1 METKAIAI
9 NQTMP
14 TFKSKELNKAT
25 QVIFDAVNVFNTTAS
40 ETRKVIAVQLSR
52 IENGKLYKDD
62 GCKSLAEYG
71 ERIGLDKSLTHKLEN
86 AGRLLDSKTAQVKN
100 LASEMDYSKL
110 SILAS
115 IDEKELAEAVDKG
128 EIKSDMSQREVKDW
142 KEGHLA
148 KTAKPKVLA
157 QYEVYLRLP
166 NERTKH
172 YEAIAIEAV
181 EELSGL
187 QKVGNVKFEGDGD
200 HVPTAVYIN
209 PKTFETVVMTYEK
222 VVTKTT
228 KATPSLDPKK
238 FSDAQLATLMEEY
251 ARRQA
256 GKK

>member
-40 ETRKVIAVQLSR
+40 ETRKVVAVQLSR

-100 LASEMDYSKL
+100 LASDMDYSKL

-115 IDEKELAEAVDKG
+115 VDEKELAAAVDKG
-128 EIKSDMSQREVKDW
+128 EIKPTMSQREVKDW
-142 KEGHLA
+142 KDAHLA

-157 QYEVYLRLP
+157 QYEVNLRLP
-166 NERTKH
+166 KGDSKH
-172 YEAIAIEAV
+172 YDAVALEAV
-181 EELSGL
+181 EELDGL
-187 QKVGNVKFEGDGD
+187 QKVGNVKFDGE

-209 PKTFETVVMTYEK
+209 PETYETVVMTYEK
-222 VVTKTT
+222 VVTKPT
-228 KATPSLDPKK
+228 KAAPSLDPKK
-238 FSDAQLATLMEEY
+238 FSDAQLAALMEEY

-256 GKK
+256 DKK

>member
-14 TFKSKELNKAT
+14 VFKSKELNKAT
-25 QVIFDAVNVFNTTAS
+25 QVIFDAVNIFNTTAS
-40 ETRKVIAVQLSR
+40 ETRKVVAVQLSR

-100 LASEMDYSKL
+100 LAADMDYSKL

-115 IDEKELAEAVDKG
+115 VDEKELAAAVDKG
-128 EIKSDMSQREVKDW
+128 EIKPGMSQREVKEW
-142 KEGHLA
+142 KEAHA
-148 KTAKPKVLA
+148 SKPDKVKVLP
-157 QYEVYLRLP
+157 QYEVNLKLQKGDR
-166 NERTKH
+166 KH
-172 YEAIAIEAV
+172 YDAIALEAI
-181 EELSGL
+181 EELDGL
-187 QKVGNVKFEGDGD
+187 QKVGTVKFDGE

-209 PKTFETVVMTYEK
+209 PATLETVVMTYEK
-222 VVTKTT
+222 VVAKPVK
-228 KATPSLDPKK
+228 KAATLDVKNM
-238 FSDAQLATLMEEY
+238 SDDMLKALMEEY

-256 GKK
+256 SKK